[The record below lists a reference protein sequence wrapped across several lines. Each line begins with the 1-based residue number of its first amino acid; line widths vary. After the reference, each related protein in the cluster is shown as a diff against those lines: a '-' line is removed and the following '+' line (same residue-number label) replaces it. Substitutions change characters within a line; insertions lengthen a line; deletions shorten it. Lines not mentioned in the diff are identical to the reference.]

1 MRLLM
6 CCVLSVVTI
15 SPVCADIM
23 LTTTSGLSF
32 AQNSGIHSFQLFGKS
47 APTDPAITSLISTIT
62 IDSGTSGLGIFTS
75 PISFTSNFNPSN
87 LNAASTGSIDSL
99 DARIAN
105 LSLDFNAPQ
114 LIPSVSPGVLG
125 TFNFN
130 VNGLGPGF
138 YSILLTENNSD
149 GVGVTGVNG
158 QFEIV
163 SIPEPSVLGAT
174 VIGIGIIFFRWRRDR
189 SSI

>member
-47 APTDPAITSLISTIT
+47 APTDPAITSLISTT
-62 IDSGTSGLGIFTS
+62 SIDSGTSGLE
-75 PISFTSNFNPSN
+75 
-87 LNAASTGSIDSL
+87 
-99 DARIAN
+99 
-105 LSLDFNAPQ
+105 
-114 LIPSVSPGVLG
+114 
-125 TFNFN
+125 
-130 VNGLGPGF
+130 PGF
-138 YSILLTENNSD
+138 YSIFLTDNSSD
-149 GVGVTGVNG
+149 GVGVTGLNG

-163 SIPEPSVLGAT
+163 SIPEPSVLVAT
-174 VIGIGIIFFRWRRDR
+174 GIGIGIIFYRRRRDR
-189 SSI
+189 TPNYSKTRVD